1 MRMLVLLLS
10 LATFLAAC
18 GMGERV
24 GKSKLNPRNW
34 FGSSEE
40 ERVTVTEEAE
50 PREPTYAER
59 YGDPR
64 PIIDEVLDVEI
75 EAVPGGAVLRA
86 RGRAPMQGYWQP
98 ALLVYRDE
106 STNDSLA
113 FRFIAM
119 PPPEDQ
125 PVGTPESREIL
136 AAQFLPA
143 DVLDGLRRITVIA
156 LNNRRT
162 VSR

>member
-1 MRMLVLLLS
+1 MRIFVLLLS

-18 GMGERV
+18 GVGERV

-40 ERVTVTEEAE
+40 ERVVATEEAE
-50 PREPTYAER
+50 PREPTYAEK

-64 PIIDEVLDVEI
+64 PIVDEVLDVTI
-75 EAVPGGAVLRA
+75 EEVPGGAVLRA
-86 RGRAPMQGYWQP
+86 RGRTGMQGYWQP
-98 ALLVYRDE
+98 ALLVFRDE
-106 STNDSLA
+106 STDDSLA

-143 DVLDGLRRITVIA
+143 DVLEGLRRVTVIA
-156 LNNRRT
+156 LNNRRS